1 MKYPRILIALLS
13 FIFSSVGYASTDLES
28 GIYVFPQAAI
38 AQYSNISDLESDP
51 LIGLGI
57 GYRFAGPFAVELDF
71 LTGDSKP
78 EQPVRRGQADLSSSI
93 DVDIWSIRSL
103 FYFLESDRFRP
114 FASLGVGMQDIDLP
128 GVGSESQINA
138 GLGLRWNILENL
150 DARAAFNFYDGQ
162 DWGDLKRSFNLGL
175 HYQFGRTSAPQ
186 VVRPAPIDSDNDGV
200 VDSQDVCLG
209 TRAGAEVDVRGCA
222 LPADTDGDGVTDGK
236 DQCPRTFDRSRQVDA
251 VGCYRKEM
259 VLVPKTVE
267 KTFYFDF
274 GSSEIKAAHERKAK
288 EIAKFLKGGVN
299 SSIALGGHA
308 DSIGASEYNM
318 VLSQNRAK
326 AVAELLSRTT
336 GVQAADISRV
346 AFGEDSPKIE
356 GESVTARATNRRV
369 QATVRTE
376 KRELK

>member
-1 MKYPRILIALLS
+1 M
-13 FIFSSVGYASTDLES
+13 
-28 GIYVFPQAAI
+28 
-38 AQYSNISDLESDP
+38 
-51 LIGLGI
+51 
-57 GYRFAGPFAVELDF
+57 
-71 LTGDSKP
+71 
-78 EQPVRRGQADLSSSI
+78 
-93 DVDIWSIRSL
+93 
-103 FYFLESDRFRP
+103 
-114 FASLGVGMQDIDLP
+114 
-128 GVGSESQINA
+128 
-138 GLGLRWNILENL
+138 
-150 DARAAFNFYDGQ
+150 
-162 DWGDLKRSFNLGL
+162 
-175 HYQFGRTSAPQ
+175 
-186 VVRPAPIDSDNDGV
+186 

-274 GSSEIKAAHERKAK
+274 GSRDIKAAHERKAK

-326 AVAELLSRTT
+326 AVDELLSRTT

>member
-1 MKYPRILIALLS
+1 MKYLHLIALLS
-13 FIFSSVGYASTDLES
+13 LLSWAGTVAAEPES
-28 GIYVFPQAAI
+28 GVYVFPQAAI
-38 AQYSNISDLESDP
+38 AQYSNTSDLETDP

-78 EQPVRRGQADLSSSI
+78 EHPVRRGQADLSNSI
-93 DVDIWSIRSL
+93 DVDVWSIRSL
-103 FYFLESDRFRP
+103 FYFLESDRFHP

-128 GVGSESQINA
+128 GVGSESQFNA
-138 GLGLRWNILENL
+138 GLGLRWNILDSL

-162 DWGDLKRSFNLGL
+162 DWGDLKLSFNLGL
-175 HYQFGRTSAPQ
+175 HYQFGRASAAQ
-186 VVRPAPIDSDNDGV
+186 VVRRAPIDSDSDGV
-200 VDSQDVCLG
+200 IDSQDVCLG
-209 TRAGAEVDVRGCA
+209 TRAGVAVDIRGCA
-222 LPADTDGDGVTDGK
+222 LPADTDGDGVDDVK

-251 VGCYRKEM
+251 SGCYRKEV

-274 GSSEIKAAHERKAK
+274 DSSEIKAAHQRKAK
-288 EIAKFLKGGVN
+288 EIAKFLQDGVN
-299 SSIALGGHA
+299 SAIELGAHA
-308 DSIGASEYNM
+308 DSLGSGEYNM
-318 VLSQNRAK
+318 VLSLNRAK

-336 GVQAADISRV
+336 GVKAADISV
-346 AFGEDSPKIE
+346 AAFGEHSPKAQ
-356 GESVTARATNRRV
+356 GESAAARAKNRRV